1 MFSINKNILKALFF
15 TLVFLLFCFSVL
27 KLQSYS
33 IIETNILSLLPE
45 NKNSA
50 LARYAEEKVSQ
61 KIEHKVIILV
71 GHSSMDDAISAAKE
85 VRLSLMKTN
94 LFTNVTASIDQDEM
108 QSLFSFYKSHHY
120 SLLTEKQRSLLKENN
135 IEAIRSHFLSKIY
148 GASFDTALVDIK
160 NDPLIFFQD
169 YLNELMSQLV
179 GRFTL
184 VDQVPIVSIE
194 NLYYAIVQIELADS
208 SFSLS
213 YQQKVFEALNQSQTA
228 MEKNKQGLTF
238 VRSGLIFHAI
248 HGAKITKKEINKIGL
263 LSLLAVLF
271 LLTFTFKSLKPV
283 LITIGVI
290 MFGVSMGVIACLLFF
305 AKIHLL
311 TLVFGTSL
319 IGISIDYALHFFAER
334 YKKEDWDSERALSC
348 IFPGIT
354 LGVITSVIGFIGL
367 CFTPFPGLQQVS
379 IFCISGLL
387 SVYIFVVLFY
397 PQIFSTMR
405 FNPDK
410 RIYNLVSNY
419 LKFWNIKRISN
430 IRKIA
435 VVLLVLL
442 LGGIPFLEGK
452 DDIRAMQNLSQE
464 LITNDL
470 KTAELLGN
478 QNASQFFVVSGFN
491 EEEMLKKLGDIS
503 ESLDL
508 LKNDN
513 LLGDYHTLNDYVPSK
528 LIQKSN
534 LSLLKKFVMHNRE
547 ELETLFIESG
557 LPESAYTDYINYL
570 NSKTDLVFSIQDIL
584 KITQNKELSFLY
596 AGKFEEQNVSLV
608 TLEGV
613 RDLHQLQRVA
623 EEIDHIIFVDKVT
636 SFSDLLNKYRHLS
649 LLWVA
654 LAYVIIFIILL
665 IRYGFI
671 QGAFILIPSFL
682 ATLIS
687 LSLVVFIS
695 GTFSLFHVLAL
706 FLVLGIGV
714 DYGLFLAENNK
725 DERYA
730 MVAIF
735 LSALTTLL
743 SFSLLMLSN
752 TSALYDFGFT
762 IAVGIVVTFLLSP
775 IALEDKNR
783 KVNLN
788 DSL

>member
-1 MFSINKNILKALFF
+1 
-15 TLVFLLFCFSVL
+15 
-27 KLQSYS
+27 
-33 IIETNILSLLPE
+33 
-45 NKNSA
+45 
-50 LARYAEEKVSQ
+50 
-61 KIEHKVIILV
+61 
-71 GHSSMDDAISAAKE
+71 
-85 VRLSLMKTN
+85 
-94 LFTNVTASIDQDEM
+94 
-108 QSLFSFYKSHHY
+108 
-120 SLLTEKQRSLLKENN
+120 
-135 IEAIRSHFLSKIY
+135 
-148 GASFDTALVDIK
+148 
-160 NDPLIFFQD
+160 
-169 YLNELMSQLV
+169 
-179 GRFTL
+179 
-184 VDQVPIVSIE
+184 
-194 NLYYAIVQIELADS
+194 
-208 SFSLS
+208 
-213 YQQKVFEALNQSQTA
+213 
-228 MEKNKQGLTF
+228 
-238 VRSGLIFHAI
+238 
-248 HGAKITKKEINKIGL
+248 
-263 LSLLAVLF
+263 
-271 LLTFTFKSLKPV
+271 
-283 LITIGVI
+283 
-290 MFGVSMGVIACLLFF
+290 
-305 AKIHLL
+305 
-311 TLVFGTSL
+311 
-319 IGISIDYALHFFAER
+319 
-334 YKKEDWDSERALSC
+334 
-348 IFPGIT
+348 
-354 LGVITSVIGFIGL
+354 
-367 CFTPFPGLQQVS
+367 
-379 IFCISGLL
+379 
-387 SVYIFVVLFY
+387 
-397 PQIFSTMR
+397 MR
-405 FNPDK
+405 VNPDK

-788 DSL
+788 DSF